1 MADVFDGIF
10 YWAWVKLLP
19 PGTVFATEAV
29 DECGGREVGLL
40 TEAKFSETLPI
51 RQMGW
56 LLYGDRLEI
65 EFLGSWRGDAI
76 SHLGDYWAFSPHWWM
91 KSMRHARDRAEMG
104 ADAGQ
109 GAVSNVVLLRPRA
122 R

>member
-1 MADVFDGIF
+1 MADAFDGMY

-29 DECGGREVGLL
+29 DDGKGGEVGLL
-40 TEAKFSETLPI
+40 IEAKFSETLPV

-65 EFLGSWRGDAI
+65 ECLGDWRGDSL
-76 SHLGDYWAFSPHWWM
+76 SHLGDFWAFSPQWWTKAM
-91 KSMRHARDRAEMG
+91 LHACYRVEIE
-104 ADAGQ
+104 ADAVQ
-109 GAVSNVVLLRPRA
+109 GEPSNVLLLRPRA